1 MSKLALGS
9 AQFGMQYGITNTSSR
24 FTDDDIEEV
33 LRIAKKNHIDTIDT
47 AIAYGE
53 SESRLGKHD
62 LKGFKI
68 ITKFQKFSSEE
79 TNIEKWINEEIES
92 SLLRLNK
99 NKIHA
104 ILLHHPNDLKK
115 SEGKIIYES
124 LKNLKIKI

>member
-62 LKGFKI
+62 LKEFQI
-68 ITKFQKFSSEE
+68 ITKIPKFSSEE
-79 TNIEKWINEEIES
+79 TNIEKS
-92 SLLRLNK
+92 VSYTHLRA
-99 NKIHA
+99 H
-104 ILLHHPNDLKK
+104 
-115 SEGKIIYES
+115 
-124 LKNLKIKI
+124 